1 MNKNVAVLTMCAA
14 VLAGCSSFST
24 KQGITPSPDAVT
36 PVKEAKLSTTF
47 TDEGIKVYY
56 TMSGKLEKIEV
67 FGQAP
72 AWKRNPEVI
81 AEADAMDKLVKF
93 IHGKTLASERRIKII
108 SRALDN
114 ASDITNNKFRTVD
127 GTIQTNAKD
136 LEEEVRNLNNGEEV
150 QKDNTAK
157 RKAQIV
163 DETIVNTITEIKS
176 SGFLIGVRK
185 VNDTIKDDGKVY
197 VATYQWSE
205 ADVATATA
213 IRAQMRKAQQ

>member
-1 MNKNVAVLTMCAA
+1 MNKNVAIVTMCA
-14 VLAGCSSFST
+14 VLAGCSSFSSN
-24 KQGITPSPDAVT
+24 KGITPSPDAVT
-36 PVKEAKLSTTF
+36 PVKEQKLSTTF
-47 TDEGIKVYY
+47 TDEGVKIYY

-67 FGQAP
+67 YGQAP

-81 AEADAMDKLVKF
+81 AESDAMDKLVKF
-93 IHGKTLASERRIKII
+93 IHGKNVSSERRVKII

-127 GTIQTNAKD
+127 GTLQTDSKEIEAELN
-136 LEEEVRNLNNGEEV
+136 NLNNGEQI

-163 DETIVNTITEIKS
+163 DETVVNTITEIKS

-185 VNDTIKDDGKVY
+185 INDAIKDEGKVY

-205 ADVATATA
+205 RDVATATE
-213 IRAQMRKAQQ
+213 IRSTMRKAQQ